1 MKKKFLTIAFAVSVF
16 AIPVL
21 SIVNGQPLTEVH
33 LINDDK

>member
-1 MKKKFLTIAFAVSVF
+1 MKKKFLTIAFAVFVF